1 MKRTLACV
9 LLFTGCAAP
18 PLPAVT
24 TPDTPKSLGRVLF
37 TADVG
42 DHVLVCV
49 EPTAAM
55 RMLRPTADTMI
66 CGETVGDLRA
76 QFIRQWSAN

>member
-1 MKRTLACV
+1 MRLRIVACV
-9 LLFTGCAAP
+9 LLLTGCAAP

-24 TPDTPKSLGRVLF
+24 PPEPLPLGRVLF
-37 TADVG
+37 KADV
-42 DHVLVCV
+42 DDRVLVCV

-55 RMLRPTADTMI
+55 RMLRPTADAMI
-66 CGETVGDLRA
+66 CGETVGELRA